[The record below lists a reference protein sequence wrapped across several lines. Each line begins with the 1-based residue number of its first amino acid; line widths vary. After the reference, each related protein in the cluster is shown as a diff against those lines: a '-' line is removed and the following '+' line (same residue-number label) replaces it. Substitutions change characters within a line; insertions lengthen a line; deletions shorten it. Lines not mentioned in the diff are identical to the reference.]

1 MRGMLGKR
9 GSVKPPIAKNTK
21 QPTRCREF
29 LRAILRAS
37 ILTFIICS
45 LGGFLASSFIFRTS
59 LNKIK
64 LSHQDHLKFA
74 GKIIAKGVDLGKVSK
89 VKDAGDVDT
98 ASYKS
103 LLKSLRASLNSDP
116 RITYIYIVR
125 LVDNKPR
132 FVVDG
137 GPDVVVVNGK
147 KVFAAKPNEV
157 YKEASPNLI
166 KSLKS
171 GQPIQDTTPYKDKWG
186 EFISSYTPLVK
197 GKRVIA
203 AVCVDMKYAY
213 FERDIA
219 SITAAFHSGLFATT
233 GFALI
238 LALLAGFFRWRIG
251 LRNEQLNEEF
261 KSTSTK
267 LNKTEEDLA
276 DAMRVT
282 KEANQSLVQTLWSSG
297 CLIWN
302 GTASVTDDGSLVWV
316 GQVKYE
322 PPFKWLAYE
331 LNAGRSF
338 DEVWQQLRAT
348 EDQDTWRRM
357 VTHAIKNKLEG
368 TLIDY
373 QINLESGQTL
383 FFSEQLTF
391 EYPEAGGANISA
403 FVADITEQRT
413 KDEQVRKL
421 AYYDTVT
428 GLINRTKIHEYINE
442 LLREKPRLTVI
453 GIEIS
458 NFRNVNES
466 WGPEIGDR
474 LLQDVGNLLRE
485 GVAHYGVVGRLA
497 GDDFVVIVPEEAS
510 VAWLVSKIDEACQ
523 IPSIIDGVEV
533 AKVCRMGYV
542 TADDGETAVGIIRKV
557 NLALEIARKNMAN
570 YPVPYK
576 PEMSFKAKMRVEL
589 ETAMRQALTDREFHL
604 MFQPI
609 YCNKTRKM
617 VKAEALLRWNSS
629 RFGLVS
635 PGTFIP
641 IAEESDFI
649 NALGNYVIDETAKAI
664 SKLNQALGE
673 ELITISMNLSLRQ
686 LKNQSTLKLF
696 SSAIERWNISP
707 KSMLI
712 EITESSIMHD
722 ANEGTAMLDVLQDRG
737 FSLAI
742 DDFGTGYSSLSTLAS
757 LPFNCLK
764 IDKKFVDGIGVDR
777 KQETVL
783 ATIVR
788 LARALNLQIVAEGIE
803 QEAQFDFLRELDVE
817 FSQGYYFAKPL
828 PFEDVMEIAIQSHRK
843 EAA

>member
-1 MRGMLGKR
+1 MKGKKNKR
-9 GSVKPPIAKNTK
+9 EEVTAPVAKNVH
-21 QPTRCREF
+21 QPTRGREF
-29 LRAILRAS
+29 RRAIFRAAL
-37 ILTFIICS
+37 LTFIICF
-45 LGGFLASSFIFRTS
+45 LGGFLASSFTYRTS
-59 LNKIK
+59 LKKIR

-74 GKIIAKGVDLGKVSK
+74 GKLIAKDVDYGKLAK
-89 VKDAGDVDT
+89 IKDTSDVDT
-98 ASYKS
+98 SAYKS
-103 LLKSLRASLNSDP
+103 LANAIRKAVTTDQ
-116 RITYIYIVR
+116 RIANVYLVR
-125 LVDNKPR
+125 LVDKKVR
-132 FVVDG
+132 YIIDRSDDG
-137 GPDVVVVNGK
+137 SEAKRSKSNRPGQELKVPDKNLLESLSVGKATVTTDPIVNGGE
-147 KVFAAKPNEV
+147 EV
-157 YKEASPNLI
+157 L
-166 KSLKS
+166 
-171 GQPIQDTTPYKDKWG
+171 
-186 EFISSYTPLVK
+186 SSFTPLVK

-203 AVCVDMKYAY
+203 TLGVDMRYAY
-213 FERDIA
+213 FKRDVE
-219 SITAAFHSGLFATT
+219 SVSTAFASGLLATL
-233 GFALI
+233 GFAFILSI
-238 LALLAGFFRWRIG
+238 LAGVFRWRIG
-251 LRNEQLNEEF
+251 LRTEQLNEEF
-261 KSTSTK
+261 RSTSSK
-267 LNKTEEDLA
+267 LTKTEEDLVE
-276 DAMRVT
+276 AMRTT
-282 KEANQSLVQTLWSSG
+282 KEANESLVQTLWSSG
-297 CLIWN
+297 CLLWN
-302 GTASVTDDGSLVWV
+302 GTAKCDFDQFEWV
-316 GQVKYE
+316 GQVKYD

-331 LNAGRSF
+331 LGAGRAF
-338 DEVWQQLRAT
+338 EEVWTNLRDE
-348 EDQDTWRRM
+348 EDQDRWRRS
-357 VTHAIKNKLEG
+357 VVHAMKSKLPEALLEYRLHLENG
-368 TLIDY
+368 STLW
-373 QINLESGQTL
+373 
-383 FFSEQLTF
+383 FSEQLSFSYTDDEF
-391 EYPEAGGANISA
+391 VAISA
-403 FVADITEQRT
+403 FVSDITEQRN

-428 GLINRTKIHEYINE
+428 GLINRTKIHELITE

-474 LLQDVGNLLRE
+474 LLQEVGSTLRDSV
-485 GVAHYGVVGRLA
+485 GQYGTVGRLA

-523 IPSIIDGVEV
+523 IPTTIDGVEV
-533 AKVCRMGYV
+533 AKTCRVGYV

-557 NLALEIARKNMAN
+557 NLALEIARKNLAN

-609 YCNKTRKM
+609 YCNKTRKL

-629 RFGLVS
+629 RFGVVS

-649 NALGNYVIDETAKAI
+649 NVLGNYVIDETAKAI
-664 SKLNQALGE
+664 SKLNSALGAE
-673 ELITISMNLSLRQ
+673 EVCISMNLSLRQ

-707 KSMLI
+707 RSMLI

-722 ANEGTAMLDVLQDRG
+722 ASEGTAMLDMLQDRG

-803 QEAQFDFLRELDVE
+803 QEAQYDFLRDLDVE
-817 FSQGYYFAKPL
+817 YSQGFYFAKPL
-828 PFEDVMEIAIQSHRK
+828 PFEDLMELALQSHSQ
-843 EAA
+843 AA